1 MKTAAQ
7 RDRMRAV
14 LSGVLPDRVP
24 FFPTIYIDH
33 ACIACGE
40 RFEDALIDP
49 ALGQACML
57 GAARRYQTDV
67 VRFCMGPEASWY
79 DEKKVVERGGRLVQL
94 SRKTGQVEGFFD
106 VQGGGALI
114 PLARPDPPRTVDGV
128 RRIGV
133 PSARE
138 YLQRGCL
145 KDVAPLVEAAHE
157 DGFFVVGLCSG
168 QTLNSMV
175 ERMGGPE
182 AALLLFYD
190 NPKLACALIDKAVA
204 ISIEKGK
211 AFIDIGVDCLFIGD
225 SYTSAS
231 VISPEIY
238 ERFCVPAYV
247 QVTREFHSRGVFCIK
262 HCCGRYNPF
271 LDALPTTGVDAMD
284 GIDPTS
290 GMSVAH
296 TKERIGTAM
305 TLMGGISCL
314 TLLNGTPEEVYEEAK
329 QCVLAGKPGGRYI
342 LGSGCAIPRYTPAK
356 NMMAARR
363 AAVECGSYRENSVD
377 EVANRATI

>member
-1 MKTAAQ
+1 MKTTTKH
-7 RDRMRAV
+7 DRMRAV
-14 LSGVLPDRVP
+14 LSGVVPDRVP

-33 ACIACGE
+33 ACVACGE
-40 RFEDALIDP
+40 KFEDALIDP

-79 DEKKVVERGGRLVQL
+79 NEKRVVEKDGRLVQI
-94 SRKTGQVEGFFD
+94 SRQTGEVEGYFD

-114 PLARPDPPRTVDGV
+114 SFARPAPPRTVDDV
-128 RRIGV
+128 RRIEV
-133 PSARE
+133 PSAQE

-211 AFIDIGVDCLFIGD
+211 AFIDVGVDCLFIGD

-231 VISPEIY
+231 VISPKIY

-290 GMSVAH
+290 GMTVAH

-342 LGSGCAIPRYTPAK
+342 LGSGCAIPRYTPAE

-363 AAVECGSYRENSVD
+363 AAVEHGSYLGNNGR
-377 EVANRATI
+377 R